1 MPTRGE
7 LLQELAHLK
16 GEGPSPHD
24 VLSGNTSVGR
34 IERRVQLDINVEF
47 AELANQDRTNDMPVK
62 LTFTATK
69 RRHGHRL
76 DTPTFVMLSEVVE
89 PVDDV
94 LKFRD

>member
-1 MPTRGE
+1 
-7 LLQELAHLK
+7 
-16 GEGPSPHD
+16 
-24 VLSGNTSVGR
+24 
-34 IERRVQLDINVEF
+34 
-47 AELANQDRTNDMPVK
+47 MPVK

-76 DTPTFVMLSEVVE
+76 DTPTLVMLSEVVE

>member
-1 MPTRGE
+1 MDRRLTT
-7 LLQELAHLK
+7 K
-16 GEGPSPHD
+16 
-24 VLSGNTSVGR
+24 NFWTYITVGC

-62 LTFTATK
+62 LTFPAAK

-94 LKFRD
+94 LKFRN